1 MSKVRQAC
9 KNRMSYR
16 RLHVHKPQVTTGNL
30 CCIEVSHSKE
40 EEWNNT
46 GPGNSSA
53 ALKSYQSVA

>member
-1 MSKVRQAC
+1 M
-9 KNRMSYR
+9 
-16 RLHVHKPQVTTGNL
+16 HKPQVTTGNL